1 MNTSKKVYDLRKNYR
16 LDSLDPR
23 NMSSNPFRQFEVWF
37 DQARKAEI
45 TEPNAMILST
55 ADQNGRIS
63 SRTVLVKSFGQ
74 QGFVFYTNYL
84 SKKAK
89 DLEVH
94 PGCSLLF
101 LWLDLE
107 RQVRVEGVAEKVS
120 DKESDEYFASRP
132 RNSQIGAW
140 SSEQSAEIESK
151 ETLTDQFDHYTRK
164 FEGKQ
169 VERPP
174 FWGGIRV
181 VPDMIEFWQGQPN
194 RMHDR
199 LVYLMNDDKKW
210 EQKRLSP

>member
-1 MNTSKKVYDLRKNYR
+1 MEAN
-16 LDSLDPR
+16 
-23 NMSSNPFRQFEVWF
+23 
-37 DQARKAEI
+37 
-45 TEPNAMILST
+45 
-55 ADQNGRIS
+55 
-63 SRTVLVKSFGQ
+63 
-74 QGFVFYTNYL
+74 
-84 SKKAK
+84 
-89 DLEVH
+89 

-107 RQVRVEGVAEKVS
+107 RQVRIEGVSEKVS

-132 RNSQIGAW
+132 RKSQIGAW

-151 ETLTDQFDHYTRK
+151 ETLTDQFDYYTRK
-164 FEGKQ
+164 FEGMP

-174 FWGGIRV
+174 FWGGLRV
-181 VPDMIEFWQGQPN
+181 VPDRIEFWQGQPN